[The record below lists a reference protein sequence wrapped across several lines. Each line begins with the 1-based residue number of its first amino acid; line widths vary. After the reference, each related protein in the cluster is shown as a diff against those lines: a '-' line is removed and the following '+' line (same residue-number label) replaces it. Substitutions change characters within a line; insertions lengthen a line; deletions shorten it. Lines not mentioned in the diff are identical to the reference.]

1 MKGLALHINPI
12 LLAVFIIFYLYFI
25 ILYVLSM
32 KDFHPKE
39 SRRKTRKT
47 SGSRMEPCG
56 TVHVVLR

>member
-1 MKGLALHINPI
+1 
-12 LLAVFIIFYLYFI
+12 
-25 ILYVLSM
+25 M